1 MMTWGVLSLWT
12 GMNSGDKRTYEVI
25 GMAFVVVERLYLLD
39 KKCLKTYIKLIFV
52 SCKWN
57 VDGKGKGLLE
67 MWPWIEE
74 SSLRHVYYPIRM
86 CCRLRLLPG
95 SVR

>member
-1 MMTWGVLSLWT
+1 
-12 GMNSGDKRTYEVI
+12 MNSGDKRTYEVI

-57 VDGKGKGLLE
+57 VDGKDKGLLE
-67 MWPWIEE
+67 M
-74 SSLRHVYYPIRM
+74 
-86 CCRLRLLPG
+86 
-95 SVR
+95 